1 MLTKEENLNELQ
13 LVHEQAPT
21 YSLNISG
28 ELPSSNAA
36 AEVFSAIPENF
47 NYDKKFVIGV
57 WLENELIGIMDLLR
71 GYPNNETAMLGL
83 LLLKE
88 KYQGKGLGKKSFEE
102 LLIFINSWA
111 EINKMRISVIEN
123 NRQVLEFW
131 HSLGF
136 IETGVR
142 RPYENGKVIS
152 EAIVLEK
159 LLSLVSPVKDREM

>member
-1 MLTKEENLNELQ
+1 
-13 LVHEQAPT
+13 
-21 YSLNISG
+21 
-28 ELPSSNAA
+28 
-36 AEVFSAIPENF
+36 
-47 NYDKKFVIGV
+47 
-57 WLENELIGIMDLLR
+57 MDLLR

-111 EINKMRISVIEN
+111 EINKIRISVIES